1 MRCAEGGAYVEVDA
15 ADVRADLEG
24 RTVGRGVDHSPG
36 RREELTHRPAAACT
50 HSERWLRTLSE
61 YLERHVLR
69 LLVLMRT
76 VSSQARRVASLALTA
91 QQDLV
96 REVDRRVESVV
107 AGR

>member
-1 MRCAEGGAYVEVDA
+1 MEVDA

-24 RTVGRGVDHSPG
+24 RAVGRGVDHSPC

-69 LLVLMRT
+69 LGPHEDSLKPSQTSGIGWRSPLSRIWFGRWT
-76 VSSQARRVASLALTA
+76 VELNR
-91 QQDLV
+91 
-96 REVDRRVESVV
+96 
-107 AGR
+107 